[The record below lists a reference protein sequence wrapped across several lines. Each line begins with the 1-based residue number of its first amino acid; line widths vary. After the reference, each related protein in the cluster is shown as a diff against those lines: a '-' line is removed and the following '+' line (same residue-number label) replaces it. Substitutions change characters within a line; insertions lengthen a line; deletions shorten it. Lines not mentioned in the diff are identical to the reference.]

1 MDVFSNLFVQFSMFV
16 NFFSNEAYICVLSTE
31 VVSYKYIFITH
42 LEYPERGGLM
52 KKNPN
57 IYRKRMIPEECIL
70 LKDDILLEVTDDII
84 VTKWNTLKP
93 KRELH
98 HGFSCYFLKQGFKVS
113 KFYRADNSL
122 MYWYCDIVDYDYN
135 EETNTLVST
144 DLLADVIIYPDGF
157 VKVVDLDELA
167 LAVEKQICEP
177 EKITLALK
185 NLNNLLNLI
194 YDDKFDVLMAYI
206 EKWDR

>member
-1 MDVFSNLFVQFSMFV
+1 
-16 NFFSNEAYICVLSTE
+16 
-31 VVSYKYIFITH
+31 
-42 LEYPERGGLM
+42 M
-52 KKNPN
+52 KENPI

-113 KFYRADNSL
+113 KFYRADNTL

-135 EETNTLVST
+135 EETNTLVAT
-144 DLLADVIIYPDGF
+144 DLLADVII
-157 VKVVDLDELA
+157 
-167 LAVEKQICEP
+167 
-177 EKITLALK
+177 
-185 NLNNLLNLI
+185 
-194 YDDKFDVLMAYI
+194 
-206 EKWDR
+206 